1 MATYEGMDVKFHALL
16 MSLYRLMSGKLH
28 ASAALL
34 LRQYFLIVDP
44 SALVK
49 PITEITAS
57 VIQAVATLI
66 MY

>member
-1 MATYEGMDVKFHALL
+1 
-16 MSLYRLMSGKLH
+16 MSVQLH

-34 LRQYFLIVDP
+34 LRRYFPIVDP

-49 PITEITAS
+49 PLTGIKAS